1 MSINKVTIV
10 GNLGANPETKVFQDG
25 NSITNITVYT
35 EEKWNDANGQPQ
47 KDTQTH
53 RVVFRGGIAKIAS
66 KYLKSGSKV
75 YIEGKL
81 KTRSYEQEGVTKWV
95 TEIVVA
101 GFQGVLQMLDK
112 APVQQ
117 MATSNEI
124 PMELPTDNKP
134 PF

>member
-10 GNLGANPETKVFQDG
+10 GNLGANPDTKVFQDG
-25 NSITNITVYT
+25 NSITNISVYT

-47 KDTQTH
+47 KDTQVH
-53 RVVFRGGIAKIAS
+53 RVVFRGNLAKVAS

-101 GFQGVLQMLDK
+101 GYQGVLQMLDK

-117 MATSNEI
+117 EQSVPSSEI
-124 PMELPTDNKP
+124 PFN
-134 PF
+134 

>member
-10 GNLGANPETKVFQDG
+10 GHLGANPETKVFQDG

-35 EEKWNDANGQPQ
+35 EEKWNDGNGQPQ
-47 KDTQTH
+47 KDVQTH
-53 RVVFRGGIAKIAS
+53 RVVFKGGVSKIAS
-66 KYLKSGSKV
+66 QYLKSGSNV

-81 KTRSYEQEGVTKWV
+81 KTRSYEQDGVKKWV
-95 TEIVVA
+95 TEVVVA

-117 MATSNEI
+117 QEQVV
-124 PMELPTDNKP
+124 PMDEVFN
-134 PF
+134 